1 MIMHYKKKDIVV
13 KPLMLKELYT
23 IITAFFSKFKQQ
35 VDICVIRDK
44 ALFAISVSLKSS
56 YRYV

>member
-44 ALFAISVSLKSS
+44 ALFSVSLKSS